1 MHSVEAEVS
10 GSGPWKMVDA
20 AGAAPNFGSLS
31 ASSAAASSAAVLGV
45 AVTVERVSS
54 TDDDA
59 SCVSS

>member
-1 MHSVEAEVS
+1 
-10 GSGPWKMVDA
+10 MVDA